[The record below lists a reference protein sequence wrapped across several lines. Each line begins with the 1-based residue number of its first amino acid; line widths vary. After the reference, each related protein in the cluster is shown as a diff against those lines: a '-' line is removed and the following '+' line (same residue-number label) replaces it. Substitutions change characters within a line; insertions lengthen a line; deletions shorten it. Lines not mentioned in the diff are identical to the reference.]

1 MELVTLN
8 MIFSV
13 GPSYPIF
20 LRVDNNRIRKLFNVY
35 IRESTV
41 NLKISTEHE

>member
-8 MIFSV
+8 TIFSV

-20 LRVDNNRIRKLFNVY
+20 LRVDNNRIRNLVY
-35 IRESTV
+35 IYGRV
-41 NLKISTEHE
+41 L